1 MFLTCGFT
9 ITMMNKRM
17 KMRIEMQRM
26 KRMKMTRRKRMKIM
40 TRRTNQDGDEDRR
53 WFDPP
58 SDERR

>member
-26 KRMKMTRRKRMKIM
+26 KRMKKTRRKRMKWM
-40 TRRTNQDGDEDRR
+40 TRRTNQDGYKDGR
-53 WFDPP
+53 WFDSPG
-58 SDERR
+58 DEVR